1 MFGFHPWELGSH
13 MLQGRKKQQQ
23 QQQNMKQKQYFSKFN
38 KDF

>member
-23 QQQNMKQKQYFSKFN
+23 QQNMKQKQYFSKFN